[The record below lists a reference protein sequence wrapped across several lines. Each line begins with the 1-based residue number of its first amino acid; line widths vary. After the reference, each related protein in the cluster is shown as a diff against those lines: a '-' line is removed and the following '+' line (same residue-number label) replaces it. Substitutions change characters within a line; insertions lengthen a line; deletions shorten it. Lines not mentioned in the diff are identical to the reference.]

1 MAVPLSV
8 ILLIEDDVLIQELVK
23 FNLEKE
29 GFEILVAGDGR
40 RGLELAKARKPHLIL
55 LDLMLPDLDGF
66 EVCKILRSDESMA
79 EVPIIILSARGEVVD
94 KVIGLELG
102 ADDYVS
108 KPFSTRELSARIR
121 ARLRGDRRGKDTG
134 QEGSKVVWGELEVW
148 PQSYIVTLGGEPVN
162 LTVKEFQLL
171 LMLVSHPYQVFSREY
186 LLEKI
191 WGYSI
196 NGDTRTVDVHI
207 STLRSKL
214 KRLENVLESVR
225 GIGYRFASPV
235 GGRNP

>member
-66 EVCKILRSDESMA
+66 EVCKILRADESMA

-121 ARLRGDRRGKDTG
+121 ARLRGDRRAKDTG
-134 QEGSKVVWGELEVW
+134 QEGSKVVWGELGFGRK
-148 PQSYIVTLGGEPVN
+148 VTL
-162 LTVKEFQLL
+162 
-171 LMLVSHPYQVFSREY
+171 
-186 LLEKI
+186 
-191 WGYSI
+191 
-196 NGDTRTVDVHI
+196 
-207 STLRSKL
+207 
-214 KRLENVLESVR
+214 
-225 GIGYRFASPV
+225 
-235 GGRNP
+235 